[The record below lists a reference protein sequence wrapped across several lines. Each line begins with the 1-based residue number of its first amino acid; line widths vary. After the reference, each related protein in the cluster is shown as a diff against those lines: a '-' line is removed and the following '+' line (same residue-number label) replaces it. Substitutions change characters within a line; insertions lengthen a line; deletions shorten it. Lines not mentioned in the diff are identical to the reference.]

1 MNRHNVIDE
10 LQSIQSRLYRVARR
24 ILVSHEESQDCVQD
38 VMVKILERK
47 EIAEQAKSIEAY
59 AITMVKNQSIDR
71 LKSKQDGFLRI
82 EEASLED
89 LVSKE
94 EELDKTFSSSQRL
107 QKVNDAV
114 QHLPK
119 KQRLVWQL
127 RDVEGYDFEEIES
140 IMDMN
145 ASAVRVTLSRA
156 RKAIRTQIL
165 GENENES

>member
-1 MNRHNVIDE
+1 MNQHKVIDQ
-10 LQSIQSRLYRVARR
+10 LQSIQSRLYRVAKR

>member
-59 AITMVKNQSIDR
+59 AITMVKNQSMDR
-71 LKSKQDGFLRI
+71 LKSKQAGFLRI
-82 EEASLED
+82 EEGRLED
-89 LVSKE
+89 VASTE
-94 EELDKTFSSSQRL
+94 EELDETFSSAQRL
-107 QKVNDAV
+107 RKVDDAV
-114 QHLPK
+114 QHLPE

-140 IMDMN
+140 IMEMN
-145 ASAVRVTLSRA
+145 TSAVRVTLSRA

>member
-1 MNRHNVIDE
+1 MNQHKVIDQ
-10 LQSIQSRLYRVARR
+10 LQSIQSRLYRVAKR

-71 LKSKQDGFLRI
+71 LKSKPDGFLRI

>member
-1 MNRHNVIDE
+1 MNQNKVIDE
-10 LQSIQSRLYRVARR
+10 LQSIQSRLYRIARR

-38 VMVKILERK
+38 VILKIIERK
-47 EIAEQAKSIEAY
+47 EIAKQAKNIEAY
-59 AITMVKNQSIDR
+59 AITMVRNQGMDR
-71 LKSKQDGFLRI
+71 LKSKQAGFLRI
-82 EEASLED
+82 EEGLLED
-89 LVSKE
+89 VISAE
-94 EELDKTFSSSQRL
+94 EELDETFSSVQRL
-107 QKVNDAV
+107 RKVDDAV
-114 QHLPK
+114 QHLPE

-165 GENENES
+165 GENENKS

>member
-1 MNRHNVIDE
+1 MNHYKVIDE

-24 ILVSHEESQDCVQD
+24 ILVSNEESQDCVQD
-38 VMVKILERK
+38 VMVKILERQ

-59 AITMVKNQSIDR
+59 AITMVKNQSMDR
-71 LKSKQDGFLRI
+71 LKSKQAGFLRI
-82 EEASLED
+82 EESRLED
-89 LVSKE
+89 VVSE
-94 EELDKTFSSSQRL
+94 EDELDETFSSTQRL
-107 QKVNDAV
+107 RKVDEAV
-114 QHLPK
+114 QHLPE

-165 GENENES
+165 GKDENES